1 MMLNFLDFTNLRC
14 PLTHPLVTV
23 ITEYVSYILINAV
36 TENSV
41 NAYLAASLARGRGS
55 ELWNGVAQGLT
66 GFIV

>member
-1 MMLNFLDFTNLRC
+1 M
-14 PLTHPLVTV
+14 THPLVTV